1 MTVQTK
7 SSPVIFTDSSLN
19 WLRQATKPDAADPR
33 TATKGQLIR
42 DAVLTSLMND
52 IETLV
57 ARNGSIR

>member
-7 SSPVIFTDSSLN
+7 SSPVIFTESSLT
-19 WLRQATKPDAADPR
+19 WLRQATNPERPDPR

-42 DAVLTSLMND
+42 DAVLSTLMQD